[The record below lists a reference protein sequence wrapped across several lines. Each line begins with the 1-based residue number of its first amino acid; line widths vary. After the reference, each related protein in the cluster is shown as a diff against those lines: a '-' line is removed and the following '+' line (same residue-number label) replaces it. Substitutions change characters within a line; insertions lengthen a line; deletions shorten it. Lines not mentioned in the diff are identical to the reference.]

1 MKSGFFDNLL
11 HLYKPLVYVGKN
23 YQNFIQVSPIAL
35 DAAEKQFLFDLVK
48 YVQEKQAHFSETQV
62 HILRNQ
68 SRKGL
73 GFFTDGNNFYPD
85 FILWLVKEGKQY
97 IRFIDPKGI
106 RNSKAISDPKIQF
119 HKVLKD
125 KIQTQVSAVNIELD
139 SFIISNTSFLDVQW
153 KEDLSIADFN
163 RENVYFLKENS
174 QDYIEKILS
183 VSNE

>member
-1 MKSGFFDNLL
+1 M
-11 HLYKPLVYVGKN
+11 
-23 YQNFIQVSPIAL
+23 
-35 DAAEKQFLFDLVK
+35 
-48 YVQEKQAHFSETQV
+48 QEKQADFSETQI

-85 FILWLVKEGKQY
+85 FILWLVKDGKQY

-119 HKVLKD
+119 HKVLKE
-125 KIQTQVSAVNIELD
+125 KIQPQVSAAKIELD

-153 KEDLSIADFN
+153 KEQLTVADFN
-163 RENVYFLKENS
+163 NENVYFLKENN
-174 QDYIEKILS
+174 QDYIERILAI
-183 VSNE
+183 